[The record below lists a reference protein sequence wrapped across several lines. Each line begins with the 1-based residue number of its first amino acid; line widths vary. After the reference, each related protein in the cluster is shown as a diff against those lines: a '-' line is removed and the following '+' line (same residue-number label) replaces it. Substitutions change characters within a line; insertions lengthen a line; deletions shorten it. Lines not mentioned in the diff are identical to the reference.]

1 MFLHLAFRMPW
12 QLECKYMNDVS
23 FYFDGNIEIV
33 TGAGMHNF
41 PYHTHNSFMA
51 GAVLAGCGEFDIGG
65 KTLELRKGDA
75 YIVPSNT
82 GIAINPTSG
91 FSYITIC
98 LKNELAEVM
107 KEYKTERCFYPSLGG
122 KLLELA
128 NNFRMHDIDERA
140 FEMRIIDMFEL
151 YKASDSVR
159 SIYTEKAARYLN
171 EHCQSKFSLDELAEN
186 VCVSKYHL
194 IRTFKKEMGITPKQY
209 HQQCKVRKI
218 KDMALKISQSDIAYE
233 LDFTS
238 QSHMNDIFKKY
249 MGITAGSYSSAVEN
263 KEQ

>member
-1 MFLHLAFRMPW
+1 MLTD
-12 QLECKYMNDVS
+12 MNDVS

-41 PYHTHNSFMA
+41 PYHTHSSFMA

-65 KTLELRKGDA
+65 KTSELRKGDA

-107 KEYKTERCFYPSLGG
+107 KEYKTERCFYPSLGD

-128 NNFRMHDIDERA
+128 NSFRTHDIDERA

-159 SIYTEKAARYLN
+159 SIYTERAARYLN

-218 KDMALKISQSDIAYE
+218 KDMALKNSQSDIAYE

>member
-1 MFLHLAFRMPW
+1 
-12 QLECKYMNDVS
+12 MNDVS
-23 FYFDGNIEIV
+23 FCFDGNVEIV

-65 KTLELRKGDA
+65 KTVELRKGDA

-82 GIAINPTSG
+82 GIAIEPISD

-107 KEYKTERCFYPSLGG
+107 KEYKTERYFYPSLGD

-128 NNFRMHDIDERA
+128 SSFRMHDIDERCL
-140 FEMRIIDMFEL
+140 EMYIIDMFEL
-151 YKASDSVR
+151 YKASGSVR
-159 SIYTEKAARYLN
+159 SIYTEKAVRYLN
-171 EHCQSKFSLDELAEN
+171 AHFQVKFSLDELAKN
-186 VCVSKYHL
+186 ACISKYHL

-209 HQQCKVRKI
+209 RQQCKVRKI
-218 KDMALKISQSDIAYE
+218 KDMVFENSQSNIAYE
-233 LDFTS
+233 LNFTS
-238 QSHMNDIFKKY
+238 QSHMNDVFKKY
-249 MGITAGSYSSAVEN
+249 MGITTGRYSSAVEIN
-263 KEQ
+263 EQ